1 VSIRFNCP
9 QCGHRL
15 KADDT
20 AAGGRARCSKCAAIV
35 TIPSETS
42 RRLSPDEGQGNTNEG
57 TEISKGPRG
66 GTGPEDSPA
75 ATTVAGASVSGASV
89 SEVAP
94 PFVSRR
100 REPLSDD
107 EIDMTPMI
115 DVVFQL
121 LIFFMVTAAFALQKS
136 FPVPVPETTSTA
148 PQAGTPDDQDAV
160 TVRIDADDILWV
172 DGTQAASRQDLIAK
186 LRKLRAGA
194 GGRRTL
200 LVSADPQCRH
210 ESVVTALDAGS
221 AAGMEDVELITD
233 TEQ

>member
-1 VSIRFNCP
+1 VSIRFACP

-15 KADDT
+15 KADET
-20 AAGGRARCSKCAAIV
+20 AAGSRAKCSKCGAIV
-35 TIPSETS
+35 TIPSADGA
-42 RRLSPDEGQGNTNEG
+42 RGADEGAGISRGQGEPG
-57 TEISKGPRG
+57 GRI
-66 GTGPEDSPA
+66 GTGEA
-75 ATTVAGASVSGASV
+75 ATGSD
-89 SEVAP
+89 EAP
-94 PFVSRR
+94 PFIFRR
-100 REPLSDD
+100 REALTDD

-148 PQAGTPDDQDAV
+148 PQAGTPDDQDAI

-200 LVSADPQCRH
+200 LVSADPDCRH
-210 ESVVTALDAGS
+210 ETVVTALDAGS
-221 AAGMEDVELITD
+221 AAGMEEVELITD
-233 TEQ
+233 TEK